1 MSLACVM
8 HAQELVGHDSIGYS
22 RYTKFKSK
30 LVTPTA
36 NLISRVCEEHARSTL
51 SNFVRKF
58 DYFPIYNNTKNAT
71 HGHSKNPIPWH
82 NLDRMSWDSWII
94 HSFIHDFITENIFCH
109 FHPFR
114 VIKERNGKGN
124 YFFLYSICF
133 VRFEITL
140 YLLCHMLVVK

>member
-1 MSLACVM
+1 MPLMVI
-8 HAQELVGHDSIGYS
+8 VRIPFHDIIWIECHG
-22 RYTKFKSK
+22 
-30 LVTPTA
+30 
-36 NLISRVCEEHARSTL
+36 
-51 SNFVRKF
+51 
-58 DYFPIYNNTKNAT
+58 T
-71 HGHSKNPIPWH
+71 HGSF
-82 NLDRMSWDSWII
+82 I